1 MRLACLLFMS
11 VLLFGACSKKN
22 KQDDTP
28 KLPYLGYFVESGSRL
43 DTLHFH
49 VSNYILLPYAG
60 GSADRYSQ
68 PWQLNNGE
76 WSPAMVTGNYKME
89 DGKTSLVGNW
99 PKDIQINWN
108 GDREFTIKKF
118 YDRPGLP
125 ETLKF
130 EKIR

>member
-1 MRLACLLFMS
+1 MRLACLLFMP
-11 VLLFGACSKKN
+11 VLLLGACSKKN

-28 KLPYLGYFVESGSRL
+28 KSNLGYFVESGSRL

-49 VSNYILLPYAG
+49 VSNYVLLLYAG
-60 GSADRYSQ
+60 GFADRYSQ
-68 PWQLNNGE
+68 PWQLDNGE
-76 WSPAMVTGNYKME
+76 WSPAMVTGTYKME
-89 DGKTSLVGNW
+89 DGKASLVGNW

>member
-1 MRLACLLFMS
+1 MACLLFMP
-11 VLLFGACSKKN
+11 VLLLGACSKKN
-22 KQDDTP
+22 KLDDTP
-28 KLPYLGYFVESGSRL
+28 KSNLGYFVESGSRL

-49 VSNYILLPYAG
+49 VSNYILLPYVG

-99 PKDIQINWN
+99 PKEILINWN
-108 GDREFTIKKF
+108 GDREFTVKKF